1 MHQPWAR
8 KRTDDDVPTPVAVA
22 VSDFCRR
29 AGAPA
34 PPAEVRA
41 ALSTLAAEDDFRV
54 RTLTDAEPPV
64 RPLGPYA
71 VVDVLRGTPPAL
83 AAQREACGYYRLL
96 KGFLEAPPQGLAT
109 EPAAWPTSGGT
120 PAEVLPA
127 RREPPGTLPSAGRSP
142 EQPARAL
149 SVAERIAPRR
159 RAGGSKEASGTVPRG
174 RFAQLPA
181 EQPSLERLSVA
192 QLSDLL
198 AQHAHRPA
206 LLRVLARGQAQGVS
220 SQALDTALERAG
232 LLEGAA
238 QTERELVLSTL
249 EEQRGSLGRAAWA
262 LGVRPSEL
270 SSWAGRLGVTAAV
283 DRIRDR
289 FRREALQPAHWT
301 ARLDL
306 LGKRKYLE
314 DLGVSAD
321 FERSVT
327 EDLRRAL
334 EATPGAAEERTALLA
349 ARLGVAPEALR
360 RSLLRLGLSPE
371 TASSVFP
378 QPV

>member
-54 RTLTDAEPPV
+54 RTLTDGEPPV

-96 KGFLEAPPQGLAT
+96 KGFLEAPPQGLET
-109 EPAAWPTSGGT
+109 ELAAWPTSGDT
-120 PAEVLPA
+120 AAERA
-127 RREPPGTLPSAGRSP
+127 TAGTLPSPGRPS
-142 EQPARAL
+142 EQRARAL

-159 RAGGSKEASGTVPRG
+159 RAGGSKEASGTLPRG

-198 AQHAHRPA
+198 VQHAHRPA
-206 LLRVLARGQAQGVS
+206 LLRALARGQAQGVS

-270 SSWAGRLGVTAAV
+270 SSWAGRLGLTAAV

-360 RSLLRLGLSPE
+360 RSLLRLGLSPQ